1 MMNIL
6 KYLMSSTLCIVLLAS
21 PALAEN
27 SPPINVGSKLPP
39 KVRGLLI
46 QEMHAILRATN
57 KIVDALV
64 RGQDYAV
71 AENAQAI
78 HDSFILRKKMTPDDK
93 KALLSAVPE
102 SFVKQDRT
110 FHALGAQLAEAAR
123 NGDKVQQQK
132 LFSDL
137 INACVSCHTQYATDR
152 FPGLKKATIE

>member
-1 MMNIL
+1 MNTL
-6 KYLMSSTLCIVLLAS
+6 KYLMSSTLCIVLLSSA
-21 PALAEN
+21 AFAEN
-27 SPPINVGSKLPP
+27 AAPINVGSKLPP

-64 RGQDYAV
+64 RGQDDLV
-71 AENAQAI
+71 AENAQGI
-78 HDSFILRKKMTPDDK
+78 HDSFILRKKMKPDDK

-102 SFVKQDRT
+102 AFVKQDRA

-123 NGDKVQQQK
+123 KKDKAQQQK

-137 INACVSCHTQYATDR
+137 VNSCVSCHTQYAIDR
-152 FPGLKKATIE
+152 FPGLKKAAVE